1 MLHPPLIA
9 IQQRRVV
16 MSAAVVVAIA
26 VVVVVVGVLSVVK
39 VREKQMQR

>member
-16 MSAAVVVAIA
+16 MSAAVVGVIAA
-26 VVVVVVGVLSVVK
+26 VVVVGNAPSVVK
-39 VREKQMQR
+39 VVQKRMQQ